1 VALIAGPERQFPR
14 SARENRDAIETAP
27 PPGGYGPA
35 EPTEGRMPELQGT
48 VVLVQEG
55 RLQVLDDQGAAH
67 LFILSHSSGAEPQ
80 QLYPL
85 QARQARVRITYSR
98 PRNVIG
104 LLAEKIELMDKEA
117 AA

>member
-1 VALIAGPERQFPR
+1 
-14 SARENRDAIETAP
+14 
-27 PPGGYGPA
+27 
-35 EPTEGRMPELQGT
+35 MPEIEGT

-55 RLQVLDDQGAAH
+55 RLQLIDDQGAGH

-85 QARQARVRITYSR
+85 QARQARVRVTYSR
-98 PRNVIG
+98 PRHVIG
-104 LLAEKIELMDKEA
+104 LLARTIELVDEEA